1 MTDGT
6 AGGMPG
12 KDMPEAVV
20 RKRSGVSIVW
30 IIPIVAAIIGAWV
43 AWKSFS
49 EIGPTITISFM
60 SAEGLEAGKTKI
72 KYKDVDVGLV
82 ESIDLEKDLQ
92 HVLVTVQ
99 MNAGSKAYL
108 TEKTRFWVVKARIS
122 GGTVSGL
129 GTLLG
134 GAYIAIDPV
143 AGGKFVDKFVGLE
156 QAPVV
161 TTDQPG
167 KHFLLKADTRGSLDI
182 GAPIYFRQIKVGE
195 VVSYELADD
204 NQSVDFKIFIDAPH
218 HLKVT
223 ENTRFWNASGVDV
236 SLSAAGFK
244 VDMESTVSL
253 LTGGLAFGVPPN
265 SPPGD
270 EVPEN
275 TVFTLHDSR
284 TVAYEKEITLRQK
297 FLLYFDGTV
306 RGLTP
311 DAPVEF
317 RGIPLG
323 KVVSVD
329 LEFDVKTEEFVIP
342 VVIELEPERFGGGT
356 SDYDPGKRRQILE
369 GMIANGLRAQ
379 LKTGNLLTGKL
390 YVDLDFYPDA
400 EKLVLREAKGYVVL
414 PSIPT
419 SIEEMTRSVNVVL
432 DKLKEFPFGKIG
444 ADMTKALANL
454 DKTIVQADGT
464 LKSIDN
470 MVAKDSPMSQELQ
483 ETLRELSDAARSLR
497 ILADYLERHPE
508 ALLRGKEKQ

>member
-1 MTDGT
+1 MTDET

-20 RKRSGVSIVW
+20 RKRTGISIVW

-43 AWKSFS
+43 AYKSYS
-49 EIGPTITISFM
+49 EIGPTIAITFED
-60 SAEGLEAGKTKI
+60 AEGLEAGKTKV

-82 ESIDLEKDLQ
+82 ESVDLEKDLK
-92 HVLVTVQ
+92 HVVVRVQ
-99 MNAGSKAYL
+99 MNAGSRDYL

-143 AGGKFVDKFVGLE
+143 SGGKFVNKFVGLE
-156 QAPVV
+156 QTPIV
-161 TTDQPG
+161 TTNQPG
-167 KHFLLKADTRGSLDI
+167 QHFLLKADTRGSLDV

-195 VVSYELADD
+195 VVSYELAED

-236 SLSAAGFK
+236 SLSASGFK

-253 LTGGLAFGVPPN
+253 LTGGLAFGLPPN
-265 SPPGD
+265 EPPGD
-270 EVPEN
+270 AVPEN
-275 TVFTLHDSR
+275 TVFTLYDNR
-284 TVAYEKEITLRQK
+284 TAAYEQEITLRKK

-306 RGLTP
+306 RGLTA

-317 RGIPLG
+317 RGISLG
-323 KVVSVD
+323 RVVSVN
-329 LEFDVKTEEFVIP
+329 LEFDVESEEFVIP
-342 VVIELEPERFGGGT
+342 VVIEIEPERFGGGT
-356 SDYDPGKRRQILE
+356 SGYAQEKRSKILSA
-369 GMIANGLRAQ
+369 MVDNGLRAQ

-400 EKLVLREAKGYVVL
+400 EKQVLREAKGYTVL
-414 PSIPT
+414 PTVPT
-419 SIEEMTRSVNVVL
+419 SVEEITRSVNTVL

-444 ADMTKALANL
+444 ADMTHAIASL
-454 DKTIVQADGT
+454 DQTLVQATGT
-464 LKSIDN
+464 LKSVESL
-470 MVAKDSPMSQELQ
+470 VAKDSPISQELQ
-483 ETLRELSDAARSLR
+483 ESLRELSDAARSLR
-497 ILADYLERHPE
+497 VLADYLERHPE
-508 ALLRGKEKQ
+508 ALLRGKEQ

>member
-1 MTDGT
+1 MTDRT
-6 AGGMPG
+6 AGNIQENAV
-12 KDMPEAVV
+12 PEAVV
-20 RKRSGVSIVW
+20 KKRTGISIVW

-43 AWKSFS
+43 AYKSLS
-49 EIGPTITISFM
+49 EVGPTIAITFEN
-60 SAEGLEAGKTKI
+60 AEGLEAGKTKV
-72 KYKDVDVGLV
+72 KFKDVEVGMV
-82 ESIDLEKDLQ
+82 KDIDIEKDLK

-99 MNAGSKAYL
+99 MNAGAKAYL

-122 GGTVSGL
+122 AGTVSGL

-143 AGGKFVDKFVGLE
+143 AGGKFIDRYKGLE

-167 KHFLLKADTRGSLDI
+167 RHFLLKADTRGSLDM

-195 VVSYELADD
+195 VVSYELAED
-204 NQSVDFKIFIDAPH
+204 NETVNFKIFINAPH

-223 ENTRFWNASGVDV
+223 GNTRFWNASGIDV
-236 SLSAAGFK
+236 SLSATGFK

-253 LTGGLAFGVPPN
+253 LTGGLAFGLPPN
-265 SPPGD
+265 AEPG
-270 EVPEN
+270 EVMPEN
-275 TVFTLHDSR
+275 TVFTLYAGR
-284 TVAYEKEITLRQK
+284 TAAFEQEITVREK

-306 RGLTP
+306 RGLAA

-317 RGIPLG
+317 RGITVG
-323 KVVSVD
+323 KVLSVD
-329 LEFDVKTEEFVIP
+329 LEFDKQSEEFVIP
-342 VVIELEPERFGGGT
+342 VMIEIEPERFGGGT
-356 SDYDPGKRRQILE
+356 TSYAAERRKQILDRLVDK
-369 GMIANGLRAQ
+369 GFRAQ
-379 LKTGNLLTGKL
+379 LKTGNILTGKL

-400 EKLVLREAKGYVVL
+400 KKQEILMAKGYPVL
-414 PSIPT
+414 PTIPT
-419 SIEEMTRSVNVVL
+419 SIEELTRSVNTVL
-432 DKLKEFPFGKIG
+432 DKVKEFPFGQIG

-464 LKSIDN
+464 LKSIDA

-497 ILADYLERHPE
+497 VLADYLERHPE
-508 ALLRGKEKQ
+508 ALLRGKEQQ

>member
-1 MTDGT
+1 MTDRT
-6 AGGMPG
+6 AGDMPET
-12 KDMPEAVV
+12 DIPEAVV
-20 RKRSGVSIVW
+20 KKRSGISIVW
-30 IIPIVAAIIGAWV
+30 VIPIVAAIIGAWV
-43 AWKSFS
+43 AYKSFS
-49 EIGPTITISFM
+49 EIGPTITITFEN
-60 SAEGLEAGKTKI
+60 AEGLEAGKTKV
-72 KYKDVDVGLV
+72 KFKDVEVGMV
-82 ESIDLEKDLQ
+82 QSIDLEKDLK

-99 MNAGSKAYL
+99 MSAGAKDYL

-143 AGGKFVDKFVGLE
+143 AGGKFVNKFVGLE

-167 KHFLLKADTRGSLDI
+167 RHFLLKAGRRGSLDM

-195 VVSYELADD
+195 VVSYELAED
-204 NQSVDFKIFIDAPH
+204 NESVDFKIFIDAPH
-218 HLKVT
+218 HLKIT

-253 LTGGLAFGVPPN
+253 LTGGLAFGLPPN
-265 SPPGD
+265 TPPGD
-270 EVPEN
+270 TVPEN

-284 TVAYEKEITLRQK
+284 TAAYEKEITLRK
-297 FLLYFDGTV
+297 RFLLYFDGTV

-317 RGIPLG
+317 RGITLG

-329 LEFDVKTEEFVIP
+329 LEFDAESEKFVIP

-356 SDYDPGKRRQILE
+356 SGYAPEKRRQILE
-369 GMIANGLRAQ
+369 AMIADGLRAQ

-400 EKLVLREAKGYVVL
+400 EKQVLREAKGYEVL
-414 PSIPT
+414 PTIPT
-419 SIEEMTRSVNVVL
+419 SIEEITRSVNAVL
-432 DKLKEFPFGKIG
+432 ERLKEFPFGRIG
-444 ADMTKALANL
+444 ADMTQALTNL

-464 LKSIDN
+464 LKTIEN

-497 ILADYLERHPE
+497 VLADYLERHPE
-508 ALLRGKEKQ
+508 ALLRGKEQQ